1 VVKGETADRA
11 FSFQLARIGRVVP
24 SQP

>member
-1 VVKGETADRA
+1 VKGETADRA